1 MASTKENVTV
11 ELLTKSFKKI
21 KFRVHGTFENPLY
34 CAQDVGR
41 LLTIKNINDSL
52 PKLDEDEKIKHRF
65 VSELS
70 TGKKYTREMTFVTE
84 SGLYKLI
91 FWCNKAKQ
99 KGTQANR
106 FLNWVV
112 KIVIPSIRVTGAYR
126 LTQRIAELTDRLE
139 NQNNQLVETTDA
151 MHNIH
156 NRYRFSAFKTTLL
169 ECGITYSPN
178 WKSELTAE
186 QREQFWTVWREL
198 KNLDIVYQPQGD
210 ENSNFESRLP
220 LAVFQNN
227 VQLIIANL

>member
-11 ELLTKSFKKI
+11 ELLTKTFKKI
-21 KFRVHGTFENPLY
+21 KFRVHGTFANPLY
-34 CAQDVGR
+34 CAQDVGL
-41 LLTIKNINDSL
+41 LLTVKNINDSL
-52 PKLDEDEKIKHRF
+52 PKLDDDEKIKHRF

-70 TGKKYTREMTFVTE
+70 MGKKYTREMTFVTE

-99 KGTQANR
+99 KGSEANR

-112 KIVIPSIRVTGAYR
+112 KDVIPSIRVTGAYQ
-126 LTQRIAELTDRLE
+126 LTQRIAELTD
-139 NQNNQLVETTDA
+139 QLMERNAQLIEGVEVV
-151 MHNIH
+151 NSLH
-156 NRYRFSAFKTTLL
+156 NRFRFSAFKTTLL

-186 QREQFWTVWREL
+186 QRERFWTVWREL
-198 KNLDIVYQPQGD
+198 KTLDIVYQPNGD

-220 LAVFQNN
+220 LATFQNN